1 MRTRNLDHEILP
13 EECIG
18 LREVVGTHRLAARP
32 APPLG
37 EKWRA
42 RGEEKRRE
50 EKRREERR
58 LCCCACKCS
67 GSSNWTLGA
76 GMPRHQEYST
86 VRAKAVA
93 FDVQK
98 TVLPLQ
104 SSTLSILPLLQ
115 RKGQF
120 RETAAG

>member
-1 MRTRNLDHEILP
+1 LGPKQKSGILQFLGIHRQRQRKPQRKNFLQKRKSDQEMRTRNLDHEILP

-50 EKRREERR
+50 EKRREKTLLLR
-58 LCCCACKCS
+58 L
-67 GSSNWTLGA
+67 
-76 GMPRHQEYST
+76 Q
-86 VRAKAVA
+86 V
-93 FDVQK
+93 
-98 TVLPLQ
+98 
-104 SSTLSILPLLQ
+104 
-115 RKGQF
+115 
-120 RETAAG
+120 